1 MWQDNAMTKFDIL
14 MTIILWSLIVYFVV
28 GGIGG
33 SVVYNAVHNLT
44 FSILLA
50 VVICGTALTCGINA
64 NTKYDGK
71 RLTECEPPVGAMQK
85 LGFILLSIAVHP
97 LFFIYMFTWVKR
109 HFWRKRN
116 CVLYP
121 ELRKARKLLC
131 RTLRQPT
138 TDSSKLAVEEATN
151 NYRYLLE
158 LISTDEDISLTYIE
172 QAREQREL
180 IELAMHFSDEAKREV
195 NLLDSVTQN

>member
-1 MWQDNAMTKFDIL
+1 MNEKPGYYYLWQDNAMTKFDIL

-71 RLTECEPPVGAMQK
+71 RLTEC
-85 LGFILLSIAVHP
+85 
-97 LFFIYMFTWVKR
+97 
-109 HFWRKRN
+109 
-116 CVLYP
+116 
-121 ELRKARKLLC
+121 
-131 RTLRQPT
+131 
-138 TDSSKLAVEEATN
+138 
-151 NYRYLLE
+151 
-158 LISTDEDISLTYIE
+158 
-172 QAREQREL
+172 
-180 IELAMHFSDEAKREV
+180 
-195 NLLDSVTQN
+195 